1 MKVNDLDYNSLNA
14 MLNLYD
20 ENGQIQFDKDK
31 EAARQ
36 YFLQHVN
43 KNTWFFHSLEEKIDY
58 LIEND
63 YYEEEILNQYDFEF
77 VKDLFKIAYGYK
89 FRFPTFVGAYK
100 FYNQYALKTFDGE
113 RYLERYEDRVV
124 MVALGLA
131 QGYEAR
137 AEEYV
142 DEIISGRFQ
151 PATPTFLNL
160 GRKQRGELVS
170 CFLLRIEDNMES
182 ISRAINSSL
191 QLSKRGGGV
200 ALLLTNLRET
210 GAPIKKV
217 EGQSSGVIPVMK
229 LLEDSF
235 SYANQLGSRQG
246 AGAVY
251 LNAHHPDIMAFLDT
265 KRENADEKIRIKTLS
280 LGVVIPDITFELAKR
295 GEDMYLFSP
304 YDVERVYGV
313 PFSDISVT
321 EKYDE
326 MVANPEISKKK
337 IDARK
342 FFTTLAELQFESGYP
357 YVMFEDTVNEVT
369 LS

>member
-20 ENGQIQFDKDK
+20 ENGQIQFGKDK

-77 VKDLFKIAYGYK
+77 VKDLFKRAYGYK

-131 QGYEAR
+131 QGYEEK

-142 DEIISGRFQ
+142 DE
-151 PATPTFLNL
+151 N
-160 GRKQRGELVS
+160 V
-170 CFLLRIEDNMES
+170 
-182 ISRAINSSL
+182 
-191 QLSKRGGGV
+191 
-200 ALLLTNLRET
+200 
-210 GAPIKKV
+210 
-217 EGQSSGVIPVMK
+217 
-229 LLEDSF
+229 
-235 SYANQLGSRQG
+235 
-246 AGAVY
+246 
-251 LNAHHPDIMAFLDT
+251 H
-265 KRENADEKIRIKTLS
+265 
-280 LGVVIPDITFELAKR
+280 
-295 GEDMYLFSP
+295 
-304 YDVERVYGV
+304 
-313 PFSDISVT
+313 
-321 EKYDE
+321 
-326 MVANPEISKKK
+326 
-337 IDARK
+337 
-342 FFTTLAELQFESGYP
+342 
-357 YVMFEDTVNEVT
+357 
-369 LS
+369 